1 MNPHFLF
8 NCLHSISALAT
19 VDGVRARDMC
29 IKLSDFLRSTLSL
42 GEKNSISLREELAL
56 AKAYLDVEQVRFG
69 SRLRIELETDAE
81 CENCKVPPLF
91 LQPLVENAV
100 KHGIAGLVDGG
111 TIRLRAHCSEGW
123 LRVRVENEF
132 DQEVPAARRH
142 GLGLQNVRNRLRALY
157 ENQARLDT
165 SVAGN
170 LFVAEVELP
179 CFWEESF
186 QRLDALLDEL
196 KGK

>member
-1 MNPHFLF
+1 LKALKAQINPHFLF
-8 NCLHSISALAT
+8 NSLHSISALAT

-42 GEKNSISLREELAL
+42 GERNSISLREELAL

-69 SRLRIELETDAE
+69 SRLRIELETDAD
-81 CENCKVPPLF
+81 CEACKVPPLF

-111 TIRLRAHCSEGW
+111 TIRMQAHCREGW

-132 DQEVPAARRH
+132 DQEVPAARRG

-165 SVAGN
+165 AIAQNV
-170 LFVAEVELP
+170 FVVEVDLP
-179 CFWEESF
+179 CTVHV
-186 QRLDALLDEL
+186 
-196 KGK
+196 